1 MIWNFFVSSD
11 GLEAMFENQPFNQ
24 YIFQGGKDLLTLE
37 LTTIYQF
44 IILLVLGVSNKLTNM
59 NYTYF
64 LYDTT
69 KTALPLTDMFAKSKT
84 EEKTEDSTKP
94 TVGTYNSL
102 NTLKRPLL
110 KPSPLNRVTP
120 SELSETEPAEK
131 GAEAVE
137 PAKTEDPV
145 EPAPEAPKKE
155 KKNAASIILSIYY
168 YLNILFI
175 VGFCISLL
183 WSVDILM
190 GFEIIMVLISINI
203 GKWGV
208 CLVYNA
214 IFLICRL
221 MVSIYFDSNCK
232 EVYPWFSLFGF
243 EGLQSPNAVVPIYIT
258 NVQNTIPCLIMIL
271 NAFIYMISYY
281 DFYTNDYNMKT
292 KSNTIGKNKFT
303 KFIQNNWVWVLYLYM
318 LFLIFSDVPNILN
331 LATLFFFIILNTRH
345 VLLSFLLLTL

>member
-1 MIWNFFVSSD
+1 
-11 GLEAMFENQPFNQ
+11 
-24 YIFQGGKDLLTLE
+24 
-37 LTTIYQF
+37 
-44 IILLVLGVSNKLTNM
+44 M

-221 MVSIYFDSNCK
+221 MVSIYFDSN
-232 EVYPWFSLFGF
+232 VYRWILSLLWSSARRSIHGSVSLVLKVFRTPMLLFRSISPMFRTPFLAWLWSWMPSSTWSLTMTFIRMITIWRRISTRLWFI
-243 EGLQSPNAVVPIYIT
+243 E
-258 NVQNTIPCLIMIL
+258 
-271 NAFIYMISYY
+271 
-281 DFYTNDYNMKT
+281 
-292 KSNTIGKNKFT
+292 
-303 KFIQNNWVWVLYLYM
+303 
-318 LFLIFSDVPNILN
+318 
-331 LATLFFFIILNTRH
+331 
-345 VLLSFLLLTL
+345 

>member
-1 MIWNFFVSSD
+1 M
-11 GLEAMFENQPFNQ
+11 
-24 YIFQGGKDLLTLE
+24 
-37 LTTIYQF
+37 
-44 IILLVLGVSNKLTNM
+44 TNM

-221 MVSIYFDSNCK
+221 MVSIYFDSN
-232 EVYPWFSLFGF
+232 VYL
-243 EGLQSPNAVVPIYIT
+243 
-258 NVQNTIPCLIMIL
+258 
-271 NAFIYMISYY
+271 
-281 DFYTNDYNMKT
+281 
-292 KSNTIGKNKFT
+292 
-303 KFIQNNWVWVLYLYM
+303 
-318 LFLIFSDVPNILN
+318 
-331 LATLFFFIILNTRH
+331 
-345 VLLSFLLLTL
+345 